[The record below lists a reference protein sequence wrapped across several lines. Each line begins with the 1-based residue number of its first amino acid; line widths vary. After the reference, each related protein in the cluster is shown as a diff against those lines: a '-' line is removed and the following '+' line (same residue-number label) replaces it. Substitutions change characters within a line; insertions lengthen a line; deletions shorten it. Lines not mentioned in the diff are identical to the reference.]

1 MSENKTKP
9 TRQSVEK
16 FLNGIKDEKVRQD
29 TFTLVDI
36 MQQITKEE
44 PKMWGSSIVG
54 FGQYHYT
61 YASGREGDAALV
73 GFSPRKQNLTL
84 YIGGGF
90 DRYGELL
97 GKLGKFTTG
106 NACLYV
112 KTLDDLHLPTL
123 KKVIQQ
129 SVKHMRS
136 ITWPVEGDLGHRM
149 DRASR

>member
-1 MSENKTKP
+1 MAENKTKP

-36 MQQITKEE
+36 MKQITKAE

-84 YIGGGF
+84 YIVPGF
-90 DRYGELL
+90 GSYGELL
-97 GKLGKFTTG
+97 AKLGKFTTG
-106 NACLYV
+106 KSCLYIR
-112 KTLDDLHLPTL
+112 TLDDVHLPTL
-123 KKVIQQ
+123 KKLIQQ
-129 SVKHMRS
+129 SVKHTRS
-136 ITWPVEGDLGHRM
+136 FTWPVGE
-149 DRASR
+149 